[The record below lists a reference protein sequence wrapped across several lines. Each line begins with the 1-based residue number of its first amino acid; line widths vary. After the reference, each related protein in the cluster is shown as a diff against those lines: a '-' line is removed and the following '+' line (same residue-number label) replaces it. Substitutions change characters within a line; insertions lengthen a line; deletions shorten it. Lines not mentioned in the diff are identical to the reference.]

1 MALLRKFFSKYGLIG
16 PDLELEE
23 NVLIT
28 INQEG
33 KIKEINTKVRSP
45 PTDNVSCYNSH
56 LLVPKFINAHT
67 HIGDASL
74 KDLAYNK
81 TLDEAVGENG
91 LKFETEKNPKFDRIR
106 AMRLALLEMIECGI
120 STCFDFRENGL
131 QGILELIEA
140 SKALPISVYILGRP
154 QNSNNLEE
162 LVPYI
167 KGLGLSTPIYY
178 KMEEIQSFKSFIENK
193 NLWLGTHIAETQEVV
208 LNAINKFGIS
218 DLQLAL
224 KYLKPNFLVHCTSLN
239 HEELL
244 SIPPDI
250 FIIFCPR
257 SNAYFSLGFPP
268 ISYFMS
274 NLAYKI
280 GLGTDNVMVTP
291 PNILEELRWTL
302 YRLKEENIHPSP
314 LQALKMITT
323 NPSSFFS
330 LNTGIIQVGAWADLL
345 VINLHNP
352 RTEYGRNPIFSLLF
366 RSMIPQD
373 IDLDLFHGEVII
385 YEELKKQN

>member
-1 MALLRKFFSKYGLIG
+1 MVFLRKLFFKYGLIG
-16 PDLELEE
+16 PDLDLEE
-23 NVLIT
+23 NVLIS
-28 INQEG
+28 IDQEG
-33 KIKEINTKVRSP
+33 KIKEINTKVHLAI
-45 PTDNVSCYNSH
+45 TDNIPYYNSH
-56 LLVPKFINAHT
+56 LLVPKFINTHT
-67 HIGDASL
+67 HVGDAIL

-91 LKFETEKNPKFDRIR
+91 LKFDIANIPKLDRVR
-106 AMRLALLEMIECGI
+106 AMRFALLEMIDCGI

-131 QGILELIEA
+131 QGILELLEA
-140 SKALPISVYILGRP
+140 SRDLPINVHILGRP
-154 QNSNNLEE
+154 QNSNKLEE

-178 KMEEIQSFKSFIENK
+178 NKEEIQSFKLFVDNK
-193 NLWLGTHIAETQEVV
+193 NLWLGTHIAENNDVV

-224 KYLKPNFLVHCTSLN
+224 KYLKPNFLVHLTSLN
-239 HEELL
+239 HEELH

-250 FIIFCPR
+250 FLIFCPR

-268 ISYFMS
+268 VGYFLS
-274 NLAYKI
+274 NLEYKI

-302 YRLKEENIHPSP
+302 YRLKEDNIHPSP
-314 LQALKMITT
+314 SQALKMITT

-345 VINLHNP
+345 AVNLQNP
-352 RTEYGRNPIFSLLF
+352 RTEYARDPSYSLLF
-366 RSMIPQD
+366 HSNIPQD
-373 IDLDLFHGEVII
+373 IDLDLFHGEVIVH
-385 YEELKKQN
+385 EKLKM